1 MLKLFAFRAKMLYL
15 CTSEE
20 EKARK
25 HWAFSSFFAQYKGC
39 ITSDV
44 EKFLREIDF
53 FLSESGFSLGQ
64 VGERIDVPE
73 KF

>member
-1 MLKLFAFRAKMLYL
+1 MLKRFAFRAKILYL
-15 CTSEE
+15 CPSEE

-25 HWAFSSFFAQYKGC
+25 HWAFSFFFAQYKGC
-39 ITSDV
+39 ITPDL
-44 EKFLREIDF
+44 EKFLREIEF

>member
-1 MLKLFAFRAKMLYL
+1 MLKRFAFRAKILYL

-39 ITSDV
+39 ITPDL
-44 EKFLREIDF
+44 EKFLREIEF

>member
-1 MLKLFAFRAKMLYL
+1 MLKRVAFRAKMLYL

-39 ITSDV
+39 ITPDLQKV
-44 EKFLREIDF
+44 LRDIEL